1 MPYIVLDVD
10 IDIDQFIDSCSRR
23 DIKNLIEYLREDG
36 HLPDVEVK
44 MVIDNIAEPIRNV
57 HDEEWYD
64 VLKKLAGLR
73 LQMSLEDIETV
84 KQIVK
89 KY

>member
-1 MPYIVLDVD
+1 MPYIDVD
-10 IDIDQFIDSCSRR
+10 INIDEFVDICSSR
-23 DIKNLIEYLREDG
+23 DIKELIEYLRDNK
-36 HLPDVEVK
+36 HLPDVEDEDEEK
-44 MVIDNIAEPIRNV
+44 TESFNI

>member
-1 MPYIVLDVD
+1 MPYVDVD
-10 IDIDQFIDSCSRR
+10 VDDFLRECSSR
-23 DIKNLIEYLREDG
+23 DIKELIEYLREDG
-36 HLPDVEVK
+36 YLPNHGDIS
-44 MVIDNIAEPIRNV
+44 MSLDNI
-57 HDEEWYD
+57 HDQEWYD
-64 VLKKLAGLR
+64 ILKKLAGLR

>member
-1 MPYIVLDVD
+1 MPYIDVD
-10 IDIDQFIDSCSRR
+10 INIDEFVDSCSSR
-23 DIKNLIEYLREDG
+23 DIKELIEYLRDNK
-36 HLPDVEVK
+36 HLPDAE
-44 MVIDNIAEPIRNV
+44 DENEEETEFFNIP
-57 HDEEWYD
+57 DEEWYD

-84 KQIVK
+84 KQIIK